1 MNPSSSLQRPPTAD
15 GFGVGGALSLA
26 VHAGLVVALA
36 VSVSWRRHAVQPLSA
51 ELWASVPQ
59 IAAAPEA
66 APVAPVTPPAPP
78 PPPPPPAPAPAP
90 PPPPPAPAPPAPQ
103 AQADIAIERARKQR
117 EAEEQ
122 RREQA
127 REEAR
132 KRKEIERKEAELKEK
147 KKLEAEKKERER
159 KELERAKEKEQEREK
174 EREKEKAKEKERD
187 RRRQEAEA
195 AAAEKKEAERV
206 ARLREQALQRMQSQ
220 LGGAGS
226 AAEAGKP
233 GATGGSPGSTG
244 TASRNAAPSAGYEGR
259 VRARIYPNIVF
270 TGRRDLSVQASV
282 EVRVATDGSII
293 GKRLLK
299 SSGVPDWD
307 EAVLRAIDRTEVLP
321 RDTDGRIPP
330 VFELVFDPSKR

>member
-66 APVAPVTPPAPP
+66 APVAPVTPPV

-90 PPPPPAPAPPAPQ
+90 PPPPPAPSPPAPK
-103 AQADIAIERARKQR
+103 AQADIATERARKQR

-122 RREQA
+122 RRELAQ
-127 REEAR
+127 EEAR
-132 KRKEIERKEAELKEK
+132 KRKETERKEAELKEK
-147 KKLEAEKKERER
+147 KKLEAEKKAREQ
-159 KELERAKEKEQEREK
+159 KELERAKEKEK
-174 EREKEKAKEKERD
+174 EKEKERD

-244 TASRNAAPSAGYEGR
+244 TASRSAAPSAGYEGR

>member
-66 APVAPVTPPAPP
+66 APVAPVTPPV

-90 PPPPPAPAPPAPQ
+90 PPPPPAPSPPAPK
-103 AQADIAIERARKQR
+103 AQADIATERARKQR

-122 RREQA
+122 RRELAQ
-127 REEAR
+127 EEAR
-132 KRKEIERKEAELKEK
+132 KRKETERKETELKEK
-147 KKLEAEKKERER
+147 KKLEAEKKAREQ
-159 KELERAKEKEQEREK
+159 KELERAKEKEK
-174 EREKEKAKEKERD
+174 EKEKERD

-244 TASRNAAPSAGYEGR
+244 TASRSAAPSAGYEGR

>member
-66 APVAPVTPPAPP
+66 APVAPVTPPV

-90 PPPPPAPAPPAPQ
+90 PPPPPAPSPPAPK
-103 AQADIAIERARKQR
+103 AQADIATERARKQR

-122 RREQA
+122 RRELAQ
-127 REEAR
+127 EEAR
-132 KRKEIERKEAELKEK
+132 KRKETERKEAELKEK
-147 KKLEAEKKERER
+147 KKLEAEKKAREQ
-159 KELERAKEKEQEREK
+159 KELELAREK
-174 EREKEKAKEKERD
+174 EKEKEKAKEKERV

-244 TASRNAAPSAGYEGR
+244 TASRSAAPSAGYEGR

>member
-66 APVAPVTPPAPP
+66 APVAPVTPPV

-90 PPPPPAPAPPAPQ
+90 PPPPPAPSPPAPK
-103 AQADIAIERARKQR
+103 AQADIATERARKQR

-122 RREQA
+122 RRELAQ
-127 REEAR
+127 EEAR
-132 KRKEIERKEAELKEK
+132 KRKETERKETELKEK
-147 KKLEAEKKERER
+147 KKLEAEKKAREQ
-159 KELERAKEKEQEREK
+159 KELERAKEKEK
-174 EREKEKAKEKERD
+174 EKEKERD

-244 TASRNAAPSAGYEGR
+244 TASRSAAPSAGYEGG

>member
-66 APVAPVTPPAPP
+66 APVAPVTPPV

-90 PPPPPAPAPPAPQ
+90 PPPPPAPSPPAPK
-103 AQADIAIERARKQR
+103 AQADIATERARKQR

-122 RREQA
+122 RRELAQ
-127 REEAR
+127 EEAR
-132 KRKEIERKEAELKEK
+132 KRKETERKEK
-147 KKLEAEKKERER
+147 KKLEAEKKAREQ
-159 KELERAKEKEQEREK
+159 KELELAREK
-174 EREKEKAKEKERD
+174 EKEKEKAKEKERV

-244 TASRNAAPSAGYEGR
+244 TASRSAAPSAGYEGR

>member
-1 MNPSSSLQRPPTAD
+1 M
-15 GFGVGGALSLA
+15 
-26 VHAGLVVALA
+26 
-36 VSVSWRRHAVQPLSA
+36 
-51 ELWASVPQ
+51 
-59 IAAAPEA
+59 
-66 APVAPVTPPAPP
+66 
-78 PPPPPPAPAPAP
+78 
-90 PPPPPAPAPPAPQ
+90 
-103 AQADIAIERARKQR
+103 
-117 EAEEQ
+117 
-122 RREQA
+122 
-127 REEAR
+127 
-132 KRKEIERKEAELKEK
+132 
-147 KKLEAEKKERER
+147 
-159 KELERAKEKEQEREK
+159 
-174 EREKEKAKEKERD
+174 
-187 RRRQEAEA
+187 
-195 AAAEKKEAERV
+195 

-244 TASRNAAPSAGYEGR
+244 TASRSAAPSAGYEGR

>member
-66 APVAPVTPPAPP
+66 APVAPVTPPV

-90 PPPPPAPAPPAPQ
+90 PPPPPAPSPPAPK
-103 AQADIAIERARKQR
+103 AQADIATERARKQR

-122 RREQA
+122 RRELAQ
-127 REEAR
+127 EEAR
-132 KRKEIERKEAELKEK
+132 KRKETERKETERKEK
-147 KKLEAEKKERER
+147 KKLEAEKKAREQ
-159 KELERAKEKEQEREK
+159 KELERAKEKEK
-174 EREKEKAKEKERD
+174 EKEKERD

-244 TASRNAAPSAGYEGR
+244 TASRSAAPSAGYEGR

>member
-66 APVAPVTPPAPP
+66 APVAPVTAPAPP
-78 PPPPPPAPAPAP
+78 PPPPTPAPAP

-147 KKLEAEKKERER
+147 KKLEAEKKEREQ
-159 KELERAKEKEQEREK
+159 KELERAKEKEKEK
-174 EREKEKAKEKERD
+174 EKEKAKEKERD

-244 TASRNAAPSAGYEGR
+244 TASRSAAPSAGYEGR

>member
-66 APVAPVTPPAPP
+66 APVAPVTPPV

-90 PPPPPAPAPPAPQ
+90 PPPPPAPSPPAPK
-103 AQADIAIERARKQR
+103 AQADIATERARKQR

-122 RREQA
+122 RRELAQ
-127 REEAR
+127 EEAR
-132 KRKEIERKEAELKEK
+132 KRKETERKETELKEK
-147 KKLEAEKKERER
+147 KKLEAEKKAREQ
-159 KELERAKEKEQEREK
+159 KELELAREK
-174 EREKEKAKEKERD
+174 EKEKEKAKEKERV

-244 TASRNAAPSAGYEGR
+244 TASRSAAPSAGYEGR

>member
-66 APVAPVTPPAPP
+66 APVAPVTPPV

-90 PPPPPAPAPPAPQ
+90 PPPPPAPSPPAPK
-103 AQADIAIERARKQR
+103 AQADIATERARKQR

-122 RREQA
+122 RRELAQ
-127 REEAR
+127 EEAR
-132 KRKEIERKEAELKEK
+132 KRKETERKETELKEK
-147 KKLEAEKKERER
+147 KKLEAEKKAREQ
-159 KELERAKEKEQEREK
+159 KELERAKEKEK
-174 EREKEKAKEKERD
+174 EKEKERD

-244 TASRNAAPSAGYEGR
+244 TASRSAAPSAGYEGR

-307 EAVLRAIDRTEVLP
+307 EAVLRAIDRTQVLP